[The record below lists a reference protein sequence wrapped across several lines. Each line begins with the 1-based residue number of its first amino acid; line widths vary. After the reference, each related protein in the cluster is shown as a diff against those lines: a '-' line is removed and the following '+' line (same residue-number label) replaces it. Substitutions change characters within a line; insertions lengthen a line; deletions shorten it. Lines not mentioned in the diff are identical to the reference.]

1 MPLTACAYL
10 ENHVMLLV
18 YGYFVRRHDIRSAI
32 KAVGTTHCV
41 PVCVQLLGRPDDG
54 TVLSMYEHYHHFS
67 HTHTCTLTHSGTPEE
82 GKLQHEPRDILM
94 SI

>member
-32 KAVGTTHCV
+32 KAVGTTHTV
-41 PVCVQLLGRPDDG
+41 PVQLLGRPDDG
-54 TVLSMYEHYHHFS
+54 TVLSVCLDIIIIS
-67 HTHTCTLTHSGTPEE
+67 HTHMHTRAHQRRENSNMSPGT
-82 GKLQHEPRDILM
+82 
-94 SI
+94 S